1 MRSIT
6 LNVYTKAAV
15 GVLVG
20 ALIGCSAQG
29 LSTTPA
35 VPNSVS
41 PNAASAGA
49 SSLSET
55 SFSDVAD
62 ATDDTALVSSKSNV
76 IRNGGFEDGRL
87 HLWKQCDPRV
97 EPKISKVKPFAG
109 RFDADIDPRDAK
121 GVIRDSQICQ
131 RIVVPADAVLT
142 FHHKDVTNV
151 GKESVSYWNAG
162 LRDKRGTIVYKIS
175 KHLRNGGWKLTRV
188 DIPKRFSGKE
198 YALFFQVVGNGTTKD
213 RHDHLYIDSVALVG
227 SPVAPTPTPSP
238 KATPTP
244 VVTLNP
250 PAITLSN
257 VINYIFGP
265 VTVEGLPAGT
275 SISIASNSCASNV
288 TPTITGN
295 TVSFKVTQLF
305 TTTPASGCTVDIQAA
320 GVNLPLT
327 IQIPLISFVGNTLP
341 AGSSLVGNVLTLP
354 NTLLSSLVAP
364 LIGVSE
370 AGASSP
376 FAVVSDTCYSGNTLL
391 GNLLAPVMETTTV
404 LGLEP
409 VTALLSA
416 LTGPA
421 TCDVVV
427 KDTNGL
433 ENTMIVHIPAL
444 I

>member
-1 MRSIT
+1 MRLIQ
-6 LNVYTKAAV
+6 LNVYTKAAM

-29 LSTTPA
+29 LSTTPSA
-35 VPNSVS
+35 PNSVS
-41 PNAASAGA
+41 TNAVTMGASALA
-49 SSLSET
+49 EN
-55 SFSDVAD
+55 SFSDLPD
-62 ATDDTALVSSKSNV
+62 ATDDTTLLSSKANV

-87 HLWKQCDPRV
+87 TLWRQCDPRV
-97 EPKISKVKPFAG
+97 EPKISKFKPFAG

-131 RIVVPADAVLT
+131 RIVIPADAVLT

-162 LRDKRGTIVYKIS
+162 LRDKRGTIVFRIS
-175 KHLRNGGWKLTRV
+175 KRLQSGGWKRTRV

-213 RHDHLYIDSVALVG
+213 RHDHLYVDNVTLVG
-227 SPVAPTPTPSP
+227 AVEATPTPSP
-238 KATPTP
+238 TSTPP
-244 VVTLNP
+244 VVTVNP

-257 VINYIFGP
+257 VVNYIFGP
-265 VTVEGLPAGT
+265 VTIEGLPAGT

-288 TPTITGN
+288 TPTITGD
-295 TVSFKVTQLF
+295 TISFKLTQLF
-305 TTTPASGCTVDIQAA
+305 TTTPASGCIVDIRAA
-320 GVNLPLT
+320 GMNLPLT

-370 AGASSP
+370 AGTASP

-391 GNLLAPVMETTTV
+391 GNLLDPVMNTATV

-409 VTALLSA
+409 VAALLSA

-421 TCDVVV
+421 TCNVVV

-433 ENTMIVHIPAL
+433 ENTLIVNIPAL